1 MTSETARQAV
11 PVMIAQ
17 LYEDYCVASYRQIEA
32 QIKLTRLC
40 EAAERGDIRH
50 EEADDFRHHT
60 YLDQVD
66 QAYDAAFRLLN
77 ALGYEISP
85 ADEDDDEEE

>member
-1 MTSETARQAV
+1 MESGQAV
-11 PVMIAQ
+11 PVLVAK

-32 QIKLTRLC
+32 QIELTRLC

-50 EEADDFRHHT
+50 EKADEFRHHT
-60 YLDQVD
+60 YLEQVD

-77 ALGYEISP
+77 ALGYPISP
-85 ADEDDDEEE
+85 EGEEDSDE

>member
-1 MTSETARQAV
+1 MSEQAV
-11 PVMIAQ
+11 PVLVAQ
-17 LYEDYCVASYRQIEA
+17 LYEDYCVATYQQIEA

-60 YLDQVD
+60 YLEQVD
-66 QAYDAAFRLLN
+66 QAYDAASRLLN
-77 ALGYEISP
+77 ALGYQIYP
-85 ADEDDDEEE
+85 ADEEDSDE